1 MRENPFTPIF
11 FIPGFYM
18 AARIKVL
25 EKQSPSDLKQAFEK
39 DVIAGLSAAEKR
51 IPSRYFYDDEGSRI
65 FQEIMDLPEYYPTD
79 CEHEILAANAGRISG
94 IMGADQPFRLVELG
108 AGDGRKTRLLLDRFT
123 GDDLGFEYVPID
135 ISEGAMGEMID
146 SVVRD
151 YPEMN
156 ATGLVC
162 EYNHGLSFLKADQKR
177 NLVLFLGS
185 SIGNFTFEQAHRF
198 CRGLRDILNPGDYLL
213 IGFDLR
219 KEMDVLIPAYS
230 DSRGVTARFNLNL
243 LERINRELGADF
255 DLQQFSHFAT
265 YNVHSGAMESYLL
278 SRVKQT
284 VRIKHLDREF
294 DFDPWEPLHTEY
306 SWKYL
311 SADVEDLARSNDFQ
325 TVGMFYDERRYFL
338 NALWRI

>member
-1 MRENPFTPIF
+1 
-11 FIPGFYM
+11 M

-25 EKQSPSDLKQAFEK
+25 ETQRPIDLKRAFQA
-39 DVIAGLSAAEKR
+39 DVLAGLSAPTKR

-65 FQEIMDLPEYYPTD
+65 FQEIMDLPEYDPTD
-79 CEHEILAANAGRISG
+79 CEREILAANAPYISEL
-94 IMGADQPFRLVELG
+94 MGSNQPFRLVELG
-108 AGDGRKTRLLLDRFT
+108 AGDGRKTRLLLDQFT
-123 GDDLGFEYVPID
+123 NDEAGFEYVPID
-135 ISEGAMGEMID
+135 ISEGAMGVLID
-146 SVVRD
+146 SVVRE
-151 YPEMN
+151 YPEMD

-162 EYNHGLSFLKADQKR
+162 EYNHGLRFLKEDQKR

-198 CRGLRDILNPGDYLL
+198 CRSLRDILNPGDFLL

-230 DSRGVTARFNLNL
+230 DSQGVTARFNLNL
-243 LERINRELGADF
+243 LDRINRELGANF
-255 DLQQFSHFAT
+255 DRDQFSHFAT

-278 SRVKQT
+278 SRKKQT
-284 VRIKHLDREF
+284 VHVRALNHDF
-294 DFDPWEPLHTEY
+294 DFDAWEPLHTEY

-311 SADVEDLARSNDFQ
+311 PEDVEDLARSNDFQ
-325 TVGMFYDERRYFL
+325 TIDMFYDARRYFL